1 MNEGGGEVGT
11 TFAAIPPEGTFDFM
25 PMNPLDGTASRR
37 AALSIRK
44 LDRDDPPGDDLS
56 ASTSPEQRI
65 TLVWELTQRMWALT
79 GRAWPDIPRD
89 RLPIRITRPT

>member
-1 MNEGGGEVGT
+1 
-11 TFAAIPPEGTFDFM
+11 M